1 MKKTICFAAL
11 LLSSAV
17 RAMAGDYNILD
28 FGAVADGRTLATA
41 AIQQAVDRCSAQGGG
56 RVVIPS
62 GNYYTG
68 VIFMRSGVELH
79 LEQNARLIGS
89 TDYKDYPD
97 MEKERKGLIHCAGV
111 SNIAVTGF
119 GEIYGS
125 GECPAFQ
132 VGGQNELRP
141 HCILLDDC
149 RKVNVQDVTLRNAG
163 FWTFKIHDSR
173 EVFVRGIRIYS
184 HSNFNNDGIDID
196 GRDIVVS
203 DCLIEATD
211 DGICFKSESP
221 SGEPC
226 QNIAV
231 TNCVVASNCN
241 AIKFG
246 TAAKCG
252 FRNITVSNCVI
263 KTPAENDLFS
273 YKSHIVPGVSVPV
286 HNNSGIALEQVDA
299 AVFEKVTISNIV
311 MDNVLTP
318 IFIRFG
324 ARRPREPRF
333 FRDVII
339 SNIVANGVSHMSS
352 SITGIPGHRVE
363 GITISNVTLN
373 VCGGGL
379 IDAVE
384 KEVPEQIRMYPEN
397 KMFGPS
403 LPAYGFYLRHVD
415 GIVLEN
421 IRVNL
426 EHSDRRHALWLEDAH
441 NVRISGLEAKD
452 HTSEQA
458 LVRIKECTNV
468 TFTGYDGRSR
478 IPLLMRVSG
487 AGTGRIKLAGNDLT
501 RVERHV
507 ERSAEVAPEAI
518 IEKYNFE

>member
-1 MKKTICFAAL
+1 MKKFIHLTIL
-11 LLSSAV
+11 LFFITV
-17 RAMAGDYNILD
+17 ETTAGDYNILD
-28 FGAVADGRTLATA
+28 FGAIADGRTLATP
-41 AIQQAVDRCSAQGGG
+41 AIQKAVDYCSAQGGG
-56 RVVIPS
+56 RVVVPA

-68 VIFMRSGVELH
+68 VIFMRSNVELH

-97 MEKERKGLIHCAGV
+97 MEKERKGLIHCSGV
-111 SNIAVTGF
+111 SNIAITGF

-125 GECPAFQ
+125 GECPTFQ

-141 HCILLDDC
+141 HCVIFQNC
-149 RKVNVQDVTLRNAG
+149 RKVNIQDVTLRNAG
-163 FWTFKIHDSR
+163 FWTLRIFGSR
-173 EVFVRGIRIYS
+173 EVFVRGVRIYS

-196 GRDIVVS
+196 GQQIVVS

-226 QNIAV
+226 QDIAV

-273 YKSHIVPGVSVPV
+273 YKSHIVPGVATPI

-333 FRDVII
+333 FKDVVI
-339 SNIVANGVSHMSS
+339 SNIIANGVSHMSS

-363 GITISNVTLN
+363 GITLSNITIN
-373 VCGGGL
+373 CCGGGL
-379 IDAVE
+379 VDAIH
-384 KEVPEQIRMYPEN
+384 KEVPEQIKMYPEN
-397 KMFGPS
+397 KMFGPA

-421 IRVNL
+421 IRIRL
-426 EHSDRRHALWLEDAH
+426 DHSDQRHALWLEDAH
-441 NVRISGLEAKD
+441 NVRICGLEARD
-452 HTSEQA
+452 HASEQA
-458 LVRIKECTNV
+458 LIRIDRCSNLSL
-468 TFTGYDGRSR
+468 TGYDGPNRL
-478 IPLLMRVSG
+478 PLLLQMSG
-487 AGTGRIKLAGNDLT
+487 ESTGRIKLFGNDLS
-501 RVERHV
+501 RVGQLERHS
-507 ERSAEVAPEAI
+507 EEVAPGAI
-518 IEKYNFE
+518 MEQFNFK